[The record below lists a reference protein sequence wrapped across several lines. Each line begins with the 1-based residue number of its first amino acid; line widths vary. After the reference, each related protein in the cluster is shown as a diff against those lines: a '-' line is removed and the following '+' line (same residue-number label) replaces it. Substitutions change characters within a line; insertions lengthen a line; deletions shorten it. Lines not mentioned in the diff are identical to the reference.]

1 MVVLHL
7 TEKLDSAKFVSYQM
21 EGGLNMNSLLK
32 IMIIAL
38 FILIGI
44 IAVVRNGNAGDDI
57 LYGKVVPYNQKN
69 TDGQHC
75 IIKQIIKQK
84 GDIIEREE
92 IMECADGRKRL
103 DGPSY
108 WEIFAEFYY
117 RDVNQPEYCR
127 HYSRNNHAFK
137 THGKTCL
144 TLNGRWEI
152 K

>member
-1 MVVLHL
+1 
-7 TEKLDSAKFVSYQM
+7 
-21 EGGLNMNSLLK
+21 MNSILK
-32 IMIIAL
+32 ILVILKFTVVVVAL
-38 FILIGI
+38 C
-44 IAVVRNGNAGDDI
+44 VRDGNAGDDI

-69 TDGQHC
+69 VDGQHC
-75 IIKQIIKQK
+75 VVKTITRQT

-92 IMECADGRKRL
+92 VLTCADGRLRL

-117 RDVNQPEYCR
+117 RDVNQPQYCR
-127 HYSRNNHAFK
+127 HYSRPNHAFK

-144 TLNGRWEI
+144 TKNGRWEI